1 MNRSSE
7 VDWKTHTA
15 NRHRQGCSTSLMIRE
30 RTPRAHEIPPSPISP
45 LTMEKFDNIKCWVEC
60 GLTEPSVPCWGGGVW
75 NYSHFRN
82 SEHSLVKLDIQMPHS
97 PAIPLSGI
105 HSRATCIHI
114 LLEMSMRML
123 TSMIRKQHKSGDRTN
138 ELQQES
144 GELYCTVSIQC
155 DNKPQ
160 LKWMNSSYI

>member
-45 LTMEKFDNIKCWVEC
+45 LTMEKFDNIKCWVER
-60 GLTEPSVPCWGGGVW
+60 GSTEPSVPCWGGGVW

-123 TSMIRKQHKSGDRTN
+123 TPAWSVNSTN
-138 ELQQES
+138 LE
-144 GELYCTVSIQC
+144 TVQ
-155 DNKPQ
+155 
-160 LKWMNSSYI
+160 MNSDRRVENYIALWAYNVIISLS